1 MLIEVKVPELQKKTG
16 EITEGM
22 SCPIDPKLRELQNL
36 IKLVKWYVKDT
47 DFVSQEAAL
56 CILETSKASV
66 EIPAE
71 KNGFVKLIKEEG
83 AIVSIHETLCLLADS
98 LEETQEKA
106 DSPEDIQEPPS
117 FWLKIWKKCKRIVW
131 KKS

>member
-1 MLIEVKVPELQKKTG
+1 MLIEVKVPEFQKKTD

-36 IKLVKWYVKDT
+36 IKLVKWYVKDK

-71 KNGFVKLIKEEG
+71 INGFVTILKEEG
-83 AIVSIHETLCLLADS
+83 AIVSANETLCTLADN
-98 LEETQEKA
+98 LEETKTEAELPEGAQEA
-106 DSPEDIQEPPS
+106 PS
-117 FWLKIWKKCKRIVW
+117 FWLKIWKACQRILG